1 MNAIERRIEDLRAY
15 RVQPNPPED
24 LRDYWDR
31 ALDQARKKPLYETIT
46 ETETPLAYAKVYKV
60 TFQGY
65 DETPIQA
72 WYIVPTFAL
81 GQPEGKGMADNGQGE
96 PGGDVTGKLPCIV
109 HFHGYTGDK
118 GYPESYAQWLL
129 TGAAV
134 LAVDVRGQ
142 AGETGNL
149 LDQSYGMIKGWVTQ
163 GILVKERSYYQAIAI
178 DAFKACELAGKLPY
192 ADPSNIVV
200 MGGSQGGGLALVAAA
215 LSDIPSICVAMIPNM
230 CQMDF
235 GILNSTSSLAEI
247 ASFLHQFPHH
257 TGTVMNTIR
266 YFDMM
271 NLADRIN
278 IPTMVTAGG
287 KDTVCMPETIFAV
300 YNQLTS
306 EKEIHVYPFMGH
318 EVNGDQIRKAMHFI
332 RKHLKE

>member
-24 LRDYWDR
+24 LHEFWER
-31 ALDQARKKPLYETIT
+31 ALDQARRKPLNETVE
-46 ETETPLAYAKVYKV
+46 ETETPLAHAKVYKV
-60 TFQGY
+60 TFEGY
-65 DETPIQA
+65 DDTPIHA

-81 GQPEGKGMADNGQGE
+81 GQSEGSGE
-96 PGGDVTGKLPCIV
+96 KAEESDFGKVPCIV
-109 HFHGYTGDK
+109 HFHGYTGGK
-118 GYPESYAQWLL
+118 GYPEAYAPWLL
-129 TGAAV
+129 TGSAV

-142 AGETGNL
+142 AGETGNR

-163 GILVKERSYYQAIAI
+163 GILDKERSYYQAIAI

-192 ADPSNIVV
+192 ADPSNVIV

-230 CQMDF
+230 CHMDF

-247 ASFLHQFPHH
+247 AAFLQQYPQH
-257 TGTVMNTIR
+257 TDAVMDTIR

-271 NLADRIN
+271 NLADRID

-287 KDTVCMPETIFAV
+287 KDSVCMPETIFAV

-306 EKEIHVYPFMGH
+306 KKEIHVYPFMGH
-318 EVNGDQIRKAMHFI
+318 EVEGDQIRKAMHFI
-332 RKHLKE
+332 QKHLK